1 MRFKIDKIIKEFKF
15 ISIENFNKI
24 IDDLFIDKNVFEIYI
39 IIDNLI
45 ANLIILNIDIF
56 NSIIILR
63 ILY

>member
-1 MRFKIDKIIKEFKF
+1 MKEFEF

-24 IDDLFIDKNVFEIYI
+24 IDDLFIDKNIFKIYI
-39 IIDNLI
+39 IINNLI
-45 ANLIILNIDIF
+45 ANLIILNINIF